1 MDGIH
6 GLRALHDGQA
16 DVDAVAVENAGKALG
31 DDHRDACRL
40 DGQRGVLAGGAAAE
54 VPAADHDVA
63 VFHVVDELFVDVL
76 HAVGG
81 QLLGIGGVQVAG
93 WDDDVRIDV
102 IGVFENRTV
111 CIHGSYSPFVRP
123 CGGR

>member
-1 MDGIH
+1 MDGVH

-16 DVDAVAVENAGKALG
+16 DVDAVAVEDAGKALG
-31 DDHRDACRL
+31 DDDGNTRRL
-40 DGQRGVLAGGAAAE
+40 DGQRGMLAGGAAAE

-81 QLLGIGGVQVAG
+81 QLLGIGGS
-93 WDDDVRIDV
+93 
-102 IGVFENRTV
+102 
-111 CIHGSYSPFVRP
+111 GS
-123 CGGR
+123 GQG